1 MTHFHRFIPA
11 CLFVA
16 ACSSD
21 PVAPSPAA
29 DATVAE
35 VSVTIDAPAAVDVPV
50 ALDTPDVPA
59 AIDAPLALD
68 TPDAPAAIDA
78 PAGAPPYPGAP
89 YGNRVGTVLANLTW
103 EGYVNP
109 TGEAI
114 SNTLP
119 YSTTSLQALRGNAR
133 GYAMVHVS
141 EFL

>member
-1 MTHFHRFIPA
+1 MTHHRRWSA
-11 CLFVA
+11 ALVLVLVA

-21 PVAPSPAA
+21 PSAPALDAALADVVAPSDLGATADLTDLGNPVDVPVDVPVAVDVPA
-29 DATVAE
+29 V
-35 VSVTIDAPAAVDVPV
+35 IDAPAAD
-50 ALDTPDVPA
+50 A
-59 AIDAPLALD
+59 A
-68 TPDAPAAIDA
+68 
-78 PAGAPPYPGAP
+78 APPYPDGP
-89 YGNRVGTVLANLTW
+89 YGNRMGSVLANLTW

-119 YSTTSLQALRGNAR
+119 YTTTSLQALRGNGR